1 METIWQ
7 DIKFAV
13 RMLAKSP
20 GFAVAAVLTL
30 ALGIGATTAIFSVVN
45 AILLRPLEYQRP
57 DQLVIVWEKNLK
69 KGWIVAP
76 ASYPN
81 FVDLK
86 SGNNVLADLAAFG
99 DSTFNLTGGDEPE
112 RLPGWRVST
121 GLFSMLGVNPLQ
133 GRTFLPEDSRPG
145 NSRVLV
151 ISYGLWQRRF
161 GGRSSLVGQTVA
173 LNGEP
178 YTVVGIMPRNFKFP
192 PTFAATVASSQVA
205 ITNAD
210 LWVPLAD
217 DTPPVRETRT
227 LFMIGRLKQGVTH
240 AQAQSDLNVIA
251 RRLEQ
256 EYPAANTGMEV
267 SVVPL
272 HTQVSGDV
280 RLALLNLFAAV
291 GLVLLI
297 ACVNVANLLLARAA
311 GRQKEIAI
319 RGALGCTRA
328 RLVRQLLTESALLGL
343 MGGILGLL
351 LAFGGV
357 YLLVAL
363 SPGNL
368 PHLKDVTIDGSVLLF
383 ALLISLL
390 TALVFGLAPALHA
403 SKPDLQE
410 TLKEGGRSSTGG
422 SRANRLR
429 SALVISE
436 IASALVL
443 LIASGLM
450 LKSFWR
456 LQHVNPGFEAENL
469 LTLELQLPGNKYGEA
484 PQQLGFQQQLLQR
497 VKSVPGVS
505 YAATVNNLPFSGNEA
520 YLAFAIE
527 GRPAPNPADRP
538 RAYHRVISSDYMQA
552 MGIAFQRGRPFN
564 DHDNADAPGVTII
577 NEAAARRYWPGEDP
591 LGKRLKRG
599 RLESQNP
606 WLTIVGIIGPISH
619 TSLEVEAQPEFY
631 QPFLQSPDGAL
642 TLVARSAADPRTIT
656 NAVRGEL
663 LALDRDLPA
672 SNIKFMTE
680 LISKSVAQPRLYAV
694 LLIIFAI
701 VALILAAVGIY
712 GLLSYSVTQRKQDIG
727 IRLALGATPGN
738 IYKLVLVQALRLV
751 IVGLIIGLVLS
762 LISTRLMA
770 SLLFGVSTT
779 DPLIFI
785 LISLLLFFVAL
796 LASYFP
802 ARSATR
808 IDPLT
813 ALRYE

>member
-7 DIKFAV
+7 DMKFGV

-45 AILLRPLEYQRP
+45 AILLRPLEYQSP
-57 DQLVIVWEKNLK
+57 DQLVMVWEKNLQ
-69 KGWIVAP
+69 KGWLVAP

-81 FVDLK
+81 FVDLRN
-86 SGNNVLADLAAFG
+86 GNNVLTDLGAFSE
-99 DSTFNLTGGDEPE
+99 STFNLTGGDEPE
-112 RLPGWRVST
+112 RLIGWRVSS
-121 GLFSMLGVNPLQ
+121 GLFSMLGVNPSQ
-133 GRTFLPEDSRPG
+133 GRVFLPEDSRPG
-145 NSRVLV
+145 SGRVLM
-151 ISYGLWQRRF
+151 ISHGLWQRSF
-161 GGRSSLVGQTVA
+161 GGRTSLVGQTVA

-192 PTFAATVASSQVA
+192 PTFAATVASSQIA
-205 ITNAD
+205 ISSAD
-210 LWVPLAD
+210 LWVPLGD
-217 DTPPVRETRT
+217 DTAPVRETRT
-227 LFMIGRLKQGVTH
+227 LFMIGRLKQSMTRE
-240 AQAQSDLNVIA
+240 QAQSELNVIA
-251 RRLEQ
+251 KRLEQ
-256 EYPAANTGMEV
+256 EYPAANTGMEI
-267 SVVPL
+267 SLVPL

-319 RGALGCTRA
+319 RGALGCTRT
-328 RLVRQLLTESALLGL
+328 RLIRQLLTESALLGL
-343 MGGILGLL
+343 MGGVLGLL

-368 PHLKDVTIDGSVLLF
+368 PHLKDVTIDSSVLLF

-410 TLKEGGRSSTGG
+410 ALKEGGRSSTGG

-429 SALVISE
+429 SMLVISE
-436 IASALVL
+436 IAAALVL

-469 LTLELQLPGNKYGEA
+469 LTLELQLPENKYREA
-484 PQQLGFQQQLLQR
+484 PQQLSFQQQLLQR
-497 VKSVPGVS
+497 IGSIPGVS
-505 YAATVNNLPFSGNEA
+505 KAATVNNLPFSGNEA
-520 YLAFAIE
+520 YLGFSIE

-552 MGIAFQRGRPFN
+552 MGIPFREGRPFD

-577 NEAAARRYWPGEDP
+577 NEATARRFWPGENP
-591 LGKRLKRG
+591 IGKRLKRG
-599 RLESQNP
+599 RPDSKNP

-631 QPFLQSPDGAL
+631 VPFLQNPDGVL
-642 TLVARSAADPRTIT
+642 TLVARASSDPRTIT
-656 NAVRGEL
+656 NAVRGEVL
-663 LALDRDLPA
+663 ILDRDLPA
-672 SNIKFMTE
+672 SNIKFMSE

-694 LLIIFAI
+694 LLIIFAA

-712 GLLSYSVTQRKQDIG
+712 GLLSYSVSQRRQEIG

-738 IYKLVLVQALRLV
+738 IRKLVLVQALRLV
-751 IVGLIIGLVLS
+751 IVGLILGLVLG
-762 LISTRLMA
+762 LAFTRLMA
-770 SLLFGVSTT
+770 SLLFGVSAT

-785 LISLLLFFVAL
+785 LISLLLFCVAL

-808 IDPLT
+808 VDPLT